1 VEDLRRRTITAIVYG
16 AIVLIA
22 VVGPLPLLVVLVLG
36 LFVGAEVE
44 VARLT
49 TGGGWF
55 DWPLG
60 RFWALIVFVGLGSL
74 IALKVLGPSAAH
86 HESADNLPVWLILA
100 VVPTWAVDIVAYA
113 VGSKWGRRRIAPAI
127 SPGKTWEGTIAGVAA
142 AALVA
147 VAIGALFGLPRVAVA
162 VSALALGPV
171 AFLGDLAESSLKR
184 HAGVK
189 DSGTLLP
196 GHGGV
201 LDRVDSLLAVGPLV
215 AILAVVTVMAER
227 SGMMGP

>member
-1 VEDLRRRTITAIVYG
+1 VKDLRRRTVTAIAYG

-22 VVGPLPLLVVLVLG
+22 GIGPLPLLVLLVLA
-36 LFVGAEVE
+36 LLVGAEVE
-44 VARLT
+44 VVRLT
-49 TGGGWF
+49 KGGRWPN
-55 DWPLG
+55 WPL
-60 RFWALIVFVGLGSL
+60 RFWSLIAFVGLASL
-74 IALKVLGPSAAH
+74 IGLKALGPSGAH
-86 HESADNLPVWLILA
+86 HEFADNLPVWLILA
-100 VVPTWAVDIVAYA
+100 ILPTWAMDIVAYA
-113 VGSKWGRRRIAPAI
+113 VGSRWGRRKIAPRI

-142 AALVA
+142 TTLIAAG
-147 VAIGALFGLPRVAVA
+147 IGALFGLPRVSVAVA
-162 VSALALGPV
+162 AIALGPV

-215 AILAVVTVMAER
+215 AILATVTVIAER

>member
-1 VEDLRRRTITAIVYG
+1 MRDLRQRTITSVLYG

-22 VVGPLPLLVVLVLG
+22 VVGPLPLMVLLALG
-36 LFVGAEVE
+36 LLVGAELE

-49 TGGGWF
+49 RGGRWPN
-55 DWPLG
+55 WPL
-60 RFWALIVFVGLGSL
+60 RFWALIVFVGLGSVV
-74 IALKVLGPSAAH
+74 ALKAFGPSAAH
-86 HESADNLPVWLILA
+86 HEWADNLPVWLILA
-100 VVPTWAVDIVAYA
+100 IVPTWAADIAAYV
-113 VGSKWGRRRIAPAI
+113 VGSQWGRRQIAPRI
-127 SPGKTWEGTIAGVAA
+127 SPGKTWEGTIAGIAA

-147 VAIGALFGLPRVAVA
+147 VGIGALFGLPRVSVA

-171 AFLGDLAESSLKR
+171 AFLGDLAESALKR

-189 DSGTLLP
+189 DSGTILP

-215 AILAVVTVMAER
+215 AILALVTVIAER

>member
-1 VEDLRRRTITAIVYG
+1 MRDLRRRTITAVVYG

-22 VVGPLPLLVVLVLG
+22 VVGPLPLLTVLVLA
-36 LFVGAEVE
+36 LLVGAELE
-44 VARLT
+44 VVRLT
-49 TGGGWF
+49 TGGRWPN
-55 DWPLG
+55 WPL
-60 RFWALIVFVGLGSL
+60 RFWALIVFVGLASL
-74 IALKVLGPSAAH
+74 VALKVLGPSAAH

-100 VVPTWAVDIVAYA
+100 IVPTWAMDIVAYA
-113 VGSKWGRRRIAPAI
+113 VGSKWGRRKIAPRI
-127 SPGKTWEGTIAGVAA
+127 SPGKTWEGTVAGVAA
-142 AALVA
+142 TALVA
-147 VAIGALFGLPRVAVA
+147 AGVGALFGLPRVSVAVA
-162 VSALALGPV
+162 AIALGPV

-215 AILAVVTVMAER
+215 AILAVVTVIAER
-227 SGMMGP
+227 SGMMDS